1 MPKQLSTFN
10 KGEKIDELTIQF
22 FIDQNDGAE
31 IYRVKDFNGKT
42 LRLKLYPFHELSQ
55 LRFTDQGVLKEF
67 DILKSIDHESIIR
80 MIDHREIIEAG
91 KKYIYLTTDFISG
104 ESLLDKLKREG
115 TLNPF
120 NVIPTAIKL
129 LEVIDYLHNLDDP
142 VIHNDLCPE
151 NIILNYSQNIENP
164 VLTNFSS
171 AVYFS
176 KSGKTFSSALLNPFY
191 MAPEQLG
198 GITMPQSDL
207 FSVGALIYHL
217 CFGTPPWYFEV
228 KEDED
233 LFAILQNKRKSK
245 LSFNSNHQE
254 VFDDHFLKVLSK
266 SLSPDL
272 NIRFK
277 SAKEFIS
284 ALSREPGVK
293 LSVNEEEGTLKGR
306 SSKKIGNG
314 FKDIAG
320 MDELKE
326 ILSNDIIRAINEPE
340 LYQSYG
346 ISIPNGMLLYGPP
359 GCGKT
364 FISEKFAEE
373 VGFNFIKFNPS
384 DVKSKYVNATEENIG
399 KIFKEAEEQA
409 PSILFFDEVDAL
421 LPSRDSN
428 LHHMNASTVNE
439 FLSQMSNCG
448 DRGIFIIAATNRPDK
463 IDTAILRSGRID
475 KKVYVSPPDEKA
487 REEMF
492 KLYLK
497 PRPIDFSIDYSLLSI
512 KTDFWVSSDI
522 RFIVDEA
529 SRISLKNETRI
540 TQNVL
545 LKAIEEYVP
554 SISRE
559 HIKYY
564 ELIRDRL
571 EDKRQEP
578 QTRRPVG
585 FRKND

>member
-1 MPKQLSTFN
+1 MPKQSSTFN
-10 KGEKIDELTIQF
+10 KGDKIDELTVQF
-22 FIDQNDGAE
+22 FIDHNDDAE
-31 IYRVKDFNGKT
+31 IYRVKDGSGKT
-42 LRLKLYPFHELSQ
+42 LRLKLYPFHRLSQ
-55 LRFTDQGVLKEF
+55 LRFSDQGVLRESE
-67 DILKSIDHESIIR
+67 ILKNIDHDSVIKLINHGEL
-80 MIDHREIIEAG
+80 IEAG
-91 KKYIYLTTDFISG
+91 KKHIYITTEFISG
-104 ESLLDKLKREG
+104 ETLFEKLKREG

-151 NIILNYSQNIENP
+151 NIIMNYAQNTELP
-164 VLTNFSS
+164 VLSNFSS
-171 AVYFS
+171 AVYLS
-176 KSGKTFSSALLNPFY
+176 KSSKTFSSTLLNPFY
-191 MAPEQLG
+191 MAPEQFS
-198 GITMPQSDL
+198 GITIPQSDL

-217 CFGTPPWYFEV
+217 CFGTPPWYFEE

-233 LFAILQNKRKSK
+233 LNTILHNKRKSK
-245 LSFNSNHQE
+245 LSFKSNHPD
-254 VFDDHFLKVLSK
+254 VFDDHFLNLLSK
-266 SLSPDL
+266 SLSSDL
-272 NIRFK
+272 NVRFK
-277 SAKEFIS
+277 NAKEFIS
-284 ALSREPGVK
+284 ALNRESDVQISMDDDISKKGK
-293 LSVNEEEGTLKGR
+293 GIKKKGR
-306 SSKKIGNG
+306 G
-314 FKDIAG
+314 FEDIAG
-320 MDELKE
+320 MDDLKE
-326 ILSNDIIRAINEPE
+326 ILFNDIIRAINEPE
-340 LYQSYG
+340 LYKSYG

-399 KIFKEAEEQA
+399 RIFKEAEEQA

-421 LPSRDSN
+421 VPSRDSN

-475 KKVYVSPPDEKA
+475 KKIYVSPPDDIA
-487 REEMF
+487 REQMF
-492 KLYLK
+492 QLYLK
-497 PRPIDFSIDYSLLSI
+497 PRPIDFSIDYSHLST
-512 KTDFWVSSDI
+512 KTDFWVASDI

-529 SRISLKNETRI
+529 SRISLKKKIRI
-540 TQNVL
+540 SQDVL

-559 HIKYY
+559 DIKYY